1 MVSLIDEGKTTA
13 ENWDNK
19 RVLTQLL
26 AQKLL
31 SRDFRTQLN
40 ILLSPDQVDSLEL
53 LELICKL
60 CKNSKPMCVAVIEQK
75 HYLEALGNNIRALVT
90 NSSSME
96 MNDYDRR
103 IQCVM
108 VLWCVLVY
116 HKQDLSQE

>member
-1 MVSLIDEGKTTA
+1 
-13 ENWDNK
+13 
-19 RVLTQLL
+19 
-26 AQKLL
+26 
-31 SRDFRTQLN
+31 
-40 ILLSPDQVDSLEL
+40 
-53 LELICKL
+53 
-60 CKNSKPMCVAVIEQK
+60 MCVAVIEQK